1 MQCDYFDAGRCRSC
15 TLMGVPYGEQ
25 VATLHAD
32 LVRELADRVDP
43 DRWDPPVRGPEAGFR
58 NKAKLAVGGQRGA
71 PTLGILDH
79 ERRGVDLRD
88 CGLYE
93 PGLHHAVHAVADWV
107 AHTGLT
113 PYDVARRSGE
123 LKHVL
128 ITHSPDGEQ
137 LVRLVL
143 RSPGQ
148 LPRIERA
155 LPDLAARLPSARVV
169 SVNLLPGHQA
179 LLEGAEEM
187 VLTEQAALPMRV
199 NEVVLQLRPRSFFQ
213 TNTAVAAALYRQAA
227 AWAAT
232 TGARSVWD
240 LYSGVGGFALHLAG
254 VLDPGAE
261 VTGVELSTEA
271 VDGARAGAEELGLRQ
286 VRFVAGDAAA
296 YAAGRE
302 SVPDLVVVNPP
313 RRGLGEELSQWVDRS
328 GAPWLLYSSCNA
340 RTLAADLERMASLE
354 VTRARMFAMF
364 PQTRH
369 HEVLVLARRR

>member
-1 MQCDYFDAGRCRSC
+1 
-15 TLMGVPYGEQ
+15 MGVPYDDQ

-32 LVRELADRVDP
+32 LVRELGDRVEP

-58 NKAKLAVGGQRGA
+58 NKAKLAVGGQRGE
-71 PTLGILDH
+71 PTLGILDQ

-93 PGLHHAVHAVADWV
+93 PGLHRAVHVVAEWVAD
-107 AHTGLT
+107 TGLT

-148 LPRIERA
+148 LRRVERA
-155 LPDLAARLPSARVV
+155 LPDLLARLPTARVV

-179 LLEGAEEM
+179 LLEGEEEI
-187 VLTEQAALPMRV
+187 VLTEQGALPMRV

-213 TNTAVAAALYRQAA
+213 TNTAVASALYRQAA
-227 AWAAT
+227 TWAAA
-232 TGARSVWD
+232 TGARTAWD
-240 LYSGVGGFALHLAG
+240 LYSGVGGFALHLAEA
-254 VLDPGAE
+254 LGAGAA
-261 VTGVELSTEA
+261 VTGVELSAEA
-271 VDGARAGAEELGLRQ
+271 VEGARASAEERGLHD
-286 VRFVAGDAAA
+286 VRFVAGDATA
-296 YAAGRE
+296 YAVGRE
-302 SVPDLVVVNPP
+302 PAPGLVVVNPP
-313 RRGLGEELSQWVDRS
+313 RRGLGEELARWIEGS
-328 GAPWLLYSSCNA
+328 GTPWLLYSSCNA